1 MESLAETNHH
11 PIALIGVL
19 HRYSREDYGSIFLY
33 LPLPKRSNDREA
45 WAWLQVLKAMGAARK
60 HWMVSA
66 DHALATIGETHQ
78 HLFELPPVCFE
89 IYRLDQQSLNRII
102 AKL

>member
-1 MESLAETNHH
+1 MESVAEANYH
-11 PIALIGVL
+11 PIALISIL

-33 LPLPKRSNDREA
+33 LPLPKRGVDQEA
-45 WAWLQVLKAMGAARK
+45 WAWLQLMKSMGAARK
-60 HWMVSA
+60 HWLVSA
-66 DHALATIGETHQ
+66 DQALATVGKTHQ

-89 IYRLDQQSLNRII
+89 IYRLDQRSLNKII